1 MNHKYIHM
9 KTQHLLIL
17 ALCLLPLIFFGQKN
31 EGKEEENVGHVQQPG
46 NGITSAGLNA
56 GTSALNSTHF
66 GENAGKN
73 STGNANTFIGYNTG
87 VSDSALGG
95 VFVGFKAG
103 YSNTTGRMNVI
114 VGDRAGYSNTKGEFN
129 TFLGTV
135 AGYKNTTGS
144 YNTSLGM
151 YSGHYNTKGSRNS
164 FVGYMS
170 GLNNTTGHQNVML
183 GDRSGYSNKSGY
195 FNTFLGNTSGY
206 FNTEGSANTFLGSG
220 SGYRNS
226 TGGRNVIV
234 GYRAGSFTSTGHDNT
249 IIGNQAG
256 YRLASGSGNLFLGNL
271 AGYYETES
279 NKLYIDNSAT
289 SAPLIYGDFS
299 KNELTVN
306 GKLGIGVA
314 DPGYPLE
321 VNGAVKLKNGNTDLL
336 IYRDSDVGDWS
347 LLRTNTGNGI
357 GLIGQ
362 PDFVALSVSR
372 TTSNVGIGTRDTK
385 GFRLGVKGKIAA
397 EEVKVAIYNNWSDF
411 VFENEYNLPSLK
423 EVEKHIN
430 EKGHLKDIPS
440 ASEVA
445 KNGIFLG
452 DMNAKLLQKIE
463 ELTLYTIQQQKE
475 LEAQHQKNKSLEAR
489 LEALEVHLKN

>member
-1 MNHKYIHM
+1 M